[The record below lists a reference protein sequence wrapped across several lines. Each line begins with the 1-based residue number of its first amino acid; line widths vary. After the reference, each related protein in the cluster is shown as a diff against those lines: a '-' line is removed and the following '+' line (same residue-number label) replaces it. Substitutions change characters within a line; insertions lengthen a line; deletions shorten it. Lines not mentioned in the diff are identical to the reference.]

1 MATLTPTLTLAST
14 DAFAN
19 QPTNLSVTIGSPIS
33 APMADVSRAATN
45 DAGRYGAGIVIA
57 DEDTNTYFVYIKHLD
72 ILASDFTTAAH
83 ATNDF
88 IVLSNAD
95 DDASSRMIKL
105 FPGEFA
111 FFPLSPADGTDSGLE
126 VGGLKVTKGGADV
139 VYEYAYFKRG

>member
-19 QPTNLSVTIGSPIS
+19 QAISLSVTGTLTVN
-33 APMADVSRAATN
+33 APMTDISRAATN

-57 DEDTNTYFVYIKHLD
+57 DEDTNTYFVYIKHTG
-72 ILASDFTTAAH
+72 ILASDFVTTTVDAA
-83 ATNDF
+83 DF
-88 IVLSNAD
+88 VILGNAD
-95 DDASSRMIKL
+95 DDVTSRMIKL

-111 FFPLSPADGTDSGLE
+111 FFPLNPSDGTDGGPE
-126 VGGLKVTKGGADV
+126 VGGLKITKGGADI